1 MSEEKKINR
10 KILYEKP
17 SLILI
22 QFGEKKCV
30 CFKLPS
36 WHTMYWVIQT
46 THKFPTSPWWN
57 YEAVASM
64 YEVTLWCYK
73 CTGLLNLVSAVTVC
87 HLPNTSSSSITYLP
101 HEKHSEFKK
110 LDIKLIGNVTW
121 CSHAHVCV
129 GLHYNKHQSYCGCHH
144 LDWWLQLTNEN

>member
-1 MSEEKKINR
+1 MHLSMSDCIIPGDSQRERYDNSMPDNLKGRLIHVIIGSLGRRCQKKKKINR

-73 CTGLLNLVSAVTVC
+73 CTGLLTLVRMRSHCLPSA
-87 HLPNTSSSSITYLP
+87 
-101 HEKHSEFKK
+101 
-110 LDIKLIGNVTW
+110 
-121 CSHAHVCV
+121 
-129 GLHYNKHQSYCGCHH
+129 KHQLIKYNIS
-144 LDWWLQLTNEN
+144 TT